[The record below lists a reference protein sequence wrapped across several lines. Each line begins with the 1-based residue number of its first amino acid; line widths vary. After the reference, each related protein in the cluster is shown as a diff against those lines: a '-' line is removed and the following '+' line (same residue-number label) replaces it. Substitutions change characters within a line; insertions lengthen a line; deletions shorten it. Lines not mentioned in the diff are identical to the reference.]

1 MNTQENAIA
10 KIRQL
15 PEPLLKLVNDFLDVL
30 LKFNLPS
37 EAPSSI
43 TAPAI
48 PDPPKPVR
56 VNRKPGSAKHL
67 ITYMADDFNDPLED
81 FREYME

>member
-1 MNTQENAIA
+1 MNTQETAIA

-37 EAPSSI
+37 EAPSSLMV
-43 TAPAI
+43 PDI
-48 PDPPKPVR
+48 PDVPKPLR
-56 VNRKPGSAKHL
+56 THRQPGSAKHL
-67 ITYMADDFNDPLED
+67 ITYIADDFNAPLED

>member
-1 MNTQENAIA
+1 MNAQETAIA

-37 EAPSSI
+37 EASSSF
-43 TAPAI
+43 TAPDISDA
-48 PDPPKPVR
+48 PKPAR
-56 VNRKPGSAKHL
+56 AHRKPGAAVARNDRNTSGRNGRHSAP
-67 ITYMADDFNDPLED
+67 MA
-81 FREYME
+81 